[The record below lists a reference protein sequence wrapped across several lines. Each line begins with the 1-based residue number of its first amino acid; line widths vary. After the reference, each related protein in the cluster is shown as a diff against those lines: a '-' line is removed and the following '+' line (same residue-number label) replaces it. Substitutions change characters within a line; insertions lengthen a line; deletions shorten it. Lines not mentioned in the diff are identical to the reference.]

1 MVLGLVTEDGL
12 DWGPVVTV
20 GAQAVSVMTW
30 SVFGWVEV
38 VGVAV
43 AVGGVAVA
51 AGGLAVGLTV
61 AAVPAVAVAGW
72 AGVG

>member
-1 MVLGLVTEDGL
+1 
-12 DWGPVVTV
+12 
-20 GAQAVSVMTW
+20 MTG
-30 SVFGWVEV
+30 SGFGW
-38 VGVAV
+38 V

-51 AGGLAVGLTV
+51 AGGVAVGLTV

>member
-1 MVLGLVTEDGL
+1 MVLELVTGDRL
-12 DWGPVVTV
+12 DWGLVVTV
-20 GAQAVSVMTW
+20 GAQAVSVMTG
-30 SVFGWVEV
+30 SGFGW
-38 VGVAV
+38 V

-51 AGGLAVGLTV
+51 AGGVAVGLTV